1 MANLTVTQ
9 IRSILE
15 RYRNDSMP
23 RLNNETFLDFA
34 NDLTLDVREYLKDIN
49 SEDYIWTQS
58 ITPST
63 AYQTTALNSDFWN
76 VLWQNTGVYVLDSN
90 SRITTPQLEEI
101 NPWSQ
106 ERWFYISWTDVIIRG
121 WENTTLQLRYFTDMT
136 DLTLVSDF
144 TIFPN
149 QRKYYPTIRNC
160 LNMLY
165 NGWLNDTYEEQRS
178 SVKYQ
183 QDVANLSM
191 YARKQTAWLF
201 FEPNIY

>member
-149 QRKYYPTIRNC
+149 ERKYYPTIRNC

-165 NGWLNDTYEEQRS
+165 NWWLNDVYEEQRS
-178 SVKYQ
+178 SIKYQ
-183 QDVANLSM
+183 QDVSNLAM
-191 YARKQTAWLF
+191 YARKQSANLF
-201 FEPNIY
+201 FQPNYM

>member
-1 MANLTVTQ
+1 MANLTVSE
-9 IRSILE
+9 IRTILE
-15 RYRNDSMP
+15 RARNDSLP
-23 RLNNETFLDFA
+23 RLNSETFLDFA

-63 AYQTTALNSDFWN
+63 AFQTTALNSDFWN

-106 ERWFYISWTDVIIRG
+106 ESGFYISWTNIIIR
-121 WENTTLQLRYFTDMT
+121 WHESTTLQLRYFTTMT
-136 DLTLVSDF
+136 DLSAVSDS
-144 TIFPN
+144 TIFPSE
-149 QRKYYPTIRNC
+149 RRYYPAIRNC

-178 SVKYQ
+178 SIKYQ
-183 QDVANLSM
+183 QDVENLAM
-191 YARKQTAWLF
+191 YARKQEANLF
-201 FEPNIY
+201 FEPNYM